1 MQQREVQAPLSDFKG
16 KVKNV
21 MASLCCLGN
30 SDVNKT
36 WIIRNFHLY
45 AVQLWQ
51 LFGVIFVNADVVNA
65 QSEEV

>member
-1 MQQREVQAPLSDFKG
+1 
-16 KVKNV
+16 
-21 MASLCCLGN
+21 MASSCCRGN

-36 WIIRNFHLY
+36 WIITNFHLY
-45 AVQLWQ
+45 AVQ